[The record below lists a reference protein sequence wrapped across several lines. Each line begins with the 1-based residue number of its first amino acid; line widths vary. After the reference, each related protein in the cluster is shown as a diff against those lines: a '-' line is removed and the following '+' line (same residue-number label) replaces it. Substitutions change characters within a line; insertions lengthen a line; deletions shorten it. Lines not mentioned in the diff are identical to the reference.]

1 VSYQVTIQ
9 LDFEEEPTDE
19 DVWNRLRE
27 FADQTKV
34 DFVVAPPFEPPF
46 DDPVARDR
54 ISTPFSYRFY
64 GSTL

>member
-1 VSYQVTIQ
+1 VSYQVTVQ
-9 LDFEEEPTDE
+9 LDFENEPTDE

-27 FADQTKV
+27 FADQTKI

-54 ISTPFSYRFY
+54 S
-64 GSTL
+64 GG

>member
-1 VSYQVTIQ
+1 MSYQVTVQ
-9 LDFEEEPTDE
+9 LDFENEPTDE

-27 FADQTKV
+27 FADQTKI

-54 ISTPFSYRFY
+54 REKGRVLMGVDIII
-64 GSTL
+64 